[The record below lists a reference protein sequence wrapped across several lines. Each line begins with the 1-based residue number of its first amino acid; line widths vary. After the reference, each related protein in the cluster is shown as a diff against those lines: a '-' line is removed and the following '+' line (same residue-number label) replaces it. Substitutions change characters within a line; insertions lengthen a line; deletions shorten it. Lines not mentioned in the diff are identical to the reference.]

1 MQKLLRKI
9 KTFLDENGK
18 FQRTL
23 YEKFLLT
30 NSMSAAMYEIKLKN
44 NALQKELFTYISG
57 GAKSPKFL
65 IDKYFIEN
73 NRKLDIEFIKLNKF
87 YKKADE
93 FTDQEIK
100 IFIDE
105 NSEKL
110 KQDLLIFLMHNNT
123 KKFIRFR

>member
-1 MQKLLRKI
+1 MKMVNFKELFMKS
-9 KTFLDENGK
+9 F
-18 FQRTL
+18 
-23 YEKFLLT
+23 YLT

-44 NALQKELFTYISG
+44 NVLQRELFTYISG

-65 IDKYFIEN
+65 TDKYFIEK

-110 KQDLLIFLMHNNT
+110 KTRLY
-123 KKFIRFR
+123 